1 MTQTGICNQGLLGR
15 GLLLVVISLIS
26 IQLLVNM
33 VMYERTN
40 TAVYSLVF
48 SYVQT
53 QNSSVLMRNTTLET
67 PTSTLPMCPLI
78 PTTLRGVCEIDTHIP
93 SWSEIEANNSAL
105 QPGGKYRPQSCTAR
119 NRVAIIVPYRDREM
133 HLKLFLQNIHP
144 FLQRQQLD
152 YTIFLVELAPDKMF
166 NRAMLMNI
174 GFVEAIRLYDFQCF
188 IFHDVDLLPE
198 DDRNLYTCPPMPRH
212 MSAAIDKHKYRILYS
227 KMTIT
232 RYPMTIARYK
242 MLDHVKDK
250 ENPKRF
256 RLLKESKQ
264 RWQHDGLNSLK
275 YQRLKLE
282 FRKLYTWVF
291 VDFSE
296 KDVIIPEN
304 VTTPTAFVPNL
315 MNNDQTVMK
324 ETMYVSSN
332 IKNADVTPVWT
343 RQSYVDNS
351 AISYDILSTSVTKSQ
366 NEVTTVNNKLS
377 VQPSYIHLR

>member
-1 MTQTGICNQGLLGR
+1 MITGGL
-15 GLLLVVISLIS
+15 
-26 IQLLVNM
+26 
-33 VMYERTN
+33 Y
-40 TAVYSLVF
+40 
-48 SYVQT
+48 
-53 QNSSVLMRNTTLET
+53 
-67 PTSTLPMCPLI
+67 
-78 PTTLRGVCEIDTHIP
+78 EIDTHIP

-105 QPGGKYRPQSCTAR
+105 QLGGKYRPHDCTAR

-133 HLKLFLQNIHP
+133 HMKLFLQNIHP

-152 YTIFLVELAPDKMF
+152 YAIFLVELAPDKMF

-174 GFVEAIRLYDFQCF
+174 GFVEAIKLYDFQCF

-212 MSAAIDKHKYRILYS
+212 MSAAIDKHKYRLLYTQIFGGVTAMTKEQFLKTNGYSNHYFGWGGEDDDMFRRILYS
-227 KMTIT
+227 KMTVT

-256 RLLKESKQ
+256 RLLKESKE
-264 RWQHDGLNSLK
+264 RWQRDGLNSLK

-296 KDVIIPEN
+296 KDVLIPEN
-304 VTTPTAFVPNL
+304 VTTPAQFVPNGDSNL
-315 MNNDQTVMK
+315 MNDDQAVTK
-324 ETMYVSSN
+324 EAVYVGNN
-332 IKNADVTPVWT
+332 IKNAETTPVWT
-343 RQSYVDNS
+343 RQPYVENS
-351 AISYDILSTSVTKSQ
+351 ATSILSTSMTKSQ
-366 NEVTTVNNKLS
+366 NEVTTVNNKLPA
-377 VQPSYIHLR
+377 QPSYNHLR